1 MLSLNPIDLIQQGG
15 FAMYPLVA
23 CSVLALA
30 VIAERAWILWKV
42 VRPVKPIIAAVM
54 SRVARME
61 FEEARMMLRTAR
73 TPAAEVFASALAPRG
88 ENGAAARSAESAL
101 REMERKRQ
109 ELLHGL
115 KRHLWMLGTVGS
127 LAPFIGL
134 FGTVLGIV
142 RSFHSMAITGQGGF
156 AVVAAGISEA
166 LIATAAGLIVAIVAL
181 GAYNAL
187 ISQINAF
194 GAFLKFRIEELAHAR
209 EEREPVHG
217 HVAAVR

>member
-1 MLSLNPIDLIQQGG
+1 MEPTLNLFELIRQGG
-15 FAMYPLVA
+15 FAMYPLVL
-23 CSVLALA
+23 CSVVALA
-30 VIAERAWILWKV
+30 VIAERTWIMWRV
-42 VRPVKPIIAAVM
+42 VRPGKPVIAAVM
-54 SRVARME
+54 TRVERTE
-61 FEEARMMLRTAR
+61 LDEARMLLSTTR
-73 TPAAEVFASALAPRG
+73 TPVAEVLLGAVAP
-88 ENGAAARSAESAL
+88 GATERTAL

-115 KRHLWMLGTVGS
+115 KRHLWILGTVGT

-166 LIATAAGLIVAIVAL
+166 LIATAAGLIVAILAL
-181 GAYNAL
+181 AAYNWL

-194 GAFLKFRIEELAHAR
+194 GAFLRFRIEELAVARDGAGR
-209 EEREPVHG
+209 EEREPVYG
-217 HVAAVR
+217 RVAVQR